1 MKHLLLV
8 SALVISS
15 LSTVAQINSIQLRNG
30 SNSLILSAPSGG
42 GGGNYILQLPASNG
56 TNGQVL
62 TTNGSGTLSWTTL
75 GGATSLDGLSDAK
88 SGGTNFTGSIM
99 LGQEPASLGIN
110 ALNNTAVGIGALNDL
125 TTGDN
130 NVAIGYNALGSGATS
145 TESVAVG
152 YNALAAGADG
162 YAGRVVAVGPEAGAS
177 CASCAYS
184 VFIGRRAGNATD
196 ASADNTVVGND
207 AFRMNTS

>member
-62 TTNGSGTLSWTTL
+62 TTNGSGTLSWTTPS
-75 GGATSLDGLSDAK
+75 GATSLDGLSDAK
-88 SGGTNFTGSIM
+88 SGGTNFSGSIM
-99 LGQEPASLGIN
+99 LGQEPGALGVN
-110 ALNNTAVGIGALNDL
+110 ANYNTAVGIGALNDL
-125 TTGDN
+125 TTGNN

-145 TESVAVG
+145 RKTLLLDTTLLRQVPMGMPDV
-152 YNALAAGADG
+152 
-162 YAGRVVAVGPEAGAS
+162 
-177 CASCAYS
+177 
-184 VFIGRRAGNATD
+184 
-196 ASADNTVVGND
+196 
-207 AFRMNTS
+207 